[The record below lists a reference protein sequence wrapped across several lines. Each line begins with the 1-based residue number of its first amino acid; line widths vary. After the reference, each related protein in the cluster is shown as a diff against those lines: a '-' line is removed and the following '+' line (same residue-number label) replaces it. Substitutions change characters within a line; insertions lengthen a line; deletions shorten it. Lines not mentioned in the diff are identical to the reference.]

1 MERTLEQRI
10 EELEK
15 REGFLDCW
23 EGDDTMK
30 LSTEELIFLRRI
42 VQRARKEE
50 LEDIDIFADSQT
62 AFEETV
68 LEIAKEQLQ
77 ICDSVLEKIEKELT
91 QE

>member
-1 MERTLEQRI
+1 MA
-10 EELEK
+10 
-15 REGFLDCW
+15 REASGEIQGRGVDFV
-23 EGDDTMK
+23 K

-42 VQRARKEE
+42 VRRARKEE
-50 LEDIDIFADSQT
+50 MEDIELFTGPET